1 MSEIGFDITPKSTL
15 TEGERAALRQHYL
28 TYVRAERD
36 EGRQL
41 RADLG
46 EIYAIIDK
54 LADGLDMA
62 DLISRMGESSHIVI
76 FATESSVL
84 ALREFQQAM
93 LSEGKV
99 VRLVSENSTEV
110 NGIRALGPSDLLIVV
125 TTSNGFAR
133 RQRELIGRSGAQKVV
148 LTASRDDELH
158 ALFGDVLRIGDGAE
172 EGGALHRIYAT
183 FGVTYFFDRLFTQ
196 YARAYDPTLR

>member
-46 EIYAIIDK
+46 EIYATIDK

-148 LTASRDDELH
+148 QETKEPAVTVPALPGRTCLEVVVRFADGSSSDPVTACTD
-158 ALFGDVLRIGDGAE
+158 
-172 EGGALHRIYAT
+172 T
-183 FGVTYFFDRLFTQ
+183 
-196 YARAYDPTLR
+196 P